1 MNRMVRKPPIAL
13 GAAALALV
21 LSLAG
26 CHEANAPG
34 AEASASAE
42 ADMAGPD
49 AKPGMALSGARLTL
63 PAVSGRPG
71 AVYFTLANTGRSPVK
86 LVAAYL
92 EGAGKAEMH
101 ETVGGAMKPLPE
113 VEVPAGGSVRF
124 APGGKHV
131 MAFDLATSLK
141 PGGSTELT
149 LSFADGDK
157 ISAPVA
163 VEAAGE
169 AAGAAAGAGADAMPG
184 MDMSGH

>member
-1 MNRMVRKPPIAL
+1 MVRRPPTAP

-21 LSLAG
+21 LALAG
-26 CHEANAPG
+26 CHQANAPG
-34 AEASASAE
+34 AGASASAE
-42 ADMAGPD
+42 AGTNGPD

-71 AVYFTLANTGRSPVK
+71 GVYFTLANTGRTPAK
-86 LVAAYL
+86 LVAVYL
-92 EGAGKAEMH
+92 DGAGKAEMH
-101 ETVGGAMKPLPE
+101 ETVGGTMKPLPE
-113 VEVPAGGSVRF
+113 VEIPAGGSARF

-131 MAFDLATSLK
+131 MAFDLAPSLK

-163 VEAAGE
+163 IQAAGE
-169 AAGAAAGAGADAMPG
+169 AAGAGADAMPG